1 MNPPS
6 SVAAAP
12 FRFGPKTYGFSTKT
26 FLMGVLN
33 VTPDSFSDG
42 GRYFS
47 VDSAVRH
54 GLQMAEEGADFIDV
68 GGESTKPGSDPL
80 PLEEELRRVIP
91 VVESLAKQVDIPL
104 SVDTYKAAV
113 ADAALHAGASMV
125 NDISGFSADSS
136 MSGVIS
142 RRQASVVVMHMK
154 GTPKTMQEN
163 PEYDDVVA
171 EVYGFLDRQA
181 RQAGVAGIQQVMV
194 DPGIGF
200 GKTLE
205 HNITLIKRLRE
216 FRTLGYPLMVGPS
229 RKSFIGTILNLS
241 VSERLEGTAAAVAAC
256 IFNGANIVRVHDVK
270 EMSRVARMSDALKPD
285 HFLSAVP
292 QFG

>member
-1 MNPPS
+1 
-6 SVAAAP
+6 
-12 FRFGPKTYGFSTKT
+12 
-26 FLMGVLN
+26 MGVLN

-42 GRYFS
+42 GKYFS
-47 VDSAVRH
+47 VDAAVRH

-68 GGESTKPGSDPL
+68 GGESTKPGSNPL

-91 VVESLAKQVDIPL
+91 VVESLAKLVDIPL
-104 SVDTYKAAV
+104 SVDTYKSAI
-113 ADAALHAGASMV
+113 ADAALQAGASVV
-125 NDISGFSADSS
+125 NDISGLSADGD
-136 MSGVIS
+136 MAGVIS
-142 RRQASVVVMHMK
+142 GHKASVVVMHMK
-154 GTPKTMQEN
+154 GTPKTMQQN
-163 PEYDDVVA
+163 PEYEDVVE
-171 EVYGFLDRQA
+171 EVSGFLERQA

-205 HNITLIKRLRE
+205 HNITLIKRLHE
-216 FRTLGYPLMVGPS
+216 FRRLGFPLVVGPS

-241 VSERLEGTAAAVAAC
+241 SSERLEGTAATVAAC

-270 EMSRVARMSDALKPD
+270 EMSRVAKMSDALKPD
-285 HFLSAVP
+285 HFFSAVP

>member
-1 MNPPS
+1 M
-6 SVAAAP
+6 
-12 FRFGPKTYGFSTKT
+12 
-26 FLMGVLN
+26 
-33 VTPDSFSDG
+33 TPDSFSDG
-42 GRYFS
+42 GKYFS
-47 VDSAVRH
+47 VDAAVRH

-91 VVESLAKQVDIPL
+91 VVASLAKQVDIPL

-113 ADAALHAGASMV
+113 ADAALQAGASMV
-125 NDISGFSADSS
+125 NDISGLSADSS
-136 MSGVIS
+136 MASVIS
-142 RRQASVVVMHMK
+142 RRQASLVVMHMK
-154 GTPKTMQEN
+154 GTPKTMQQN
-163 PEYDDVVA
+163 PEYTDVVI
-171 EVYGFLDRQA
+171 EVCEFLERKA

-216 FRTLGYPLMVGPS
+216 FRTLGYPLVVGPS

>member
-1 MNPPS
+1 
-6 SVAAAP
+6 
-12 FRFGPKTYGFSTKT
+12 
-26 FLMGVLN
+26 MGVLN

-42 GRYFS
+42 GKYFS
-47 VDSAVRH
+47 VDAAVRH
-54 GLQMAEEGADFIDV
+54 GLQMMEEGADFIDV

-80 PLEEELRRVIP
+80 PPEEELRRVIP
-91 VVESLAKQVDIPL
+91 VVERLAKQVDVPL
-104 SVDTYKAAV
+104 SVDTYKSGV
-113 ADAALHAGASMV
+113 ADAALDAGATIV
-125 NDISGFSADSS
+125 NDISGLSADGE
-136 MSGVIS
+136 MAAVIS
-142 RRQASVVVMHMK
+142 EHRASVVVMHMK
-154 GTPKTMQEN
+154 GTPKTMQQN
-163 PEYDDVVA
+163 PEYKDVVS
-171 EVYGFLDRQA
+171 EVSGFLERQA
-181 RQAGVAGIQQVMV
+181 MKAEKAGIHQVMV

-205 HNITLIKRLRE
+205 HNTALIKRLHE
-216 FRTLGYPLMVGPS
+216 FRRLGFPVLVGPS

-270 EMSRVARMSDALKPD
+270 EMSRVARMTDALKPD